1 MCKINVKKSLLE
13 VVEKNNLEI
22 LKIDLIDSNEAYV
35 RYHGGNRDMFPG
47 KIYSTIEDLDFKV
60 ESFHMQEDVQGTV
73 YCRDKD
79 TKEPV
84 WIVSY
89 GDEDDSWWEVNRIP
103 DFYKNNPQ
111 SYRVKPEFKYRP
123 FKDAKECWAEMQK
136 HQPFGWIYDGG
147 YRSSIVSICDTTVDI
162 VNISTNDIM
171 ECLFSEMI
179 EEGYTFSDGTPF
191 GIKEK

>member
-1 MCKINVKKSLLE
+1 MCEINVKKSLLE

-47 KIYSTIEDLDFKV
+47 KVYSTIEDLNFKV

-103 DFYKNNPQ
+103 DFYKNNSQ
-111 SYRVKPEFKYRP
+111 SYRVKPESKYRP
-123 FKDAKECWAEMQK
+123 FKDAEECWNEMQK
-136 HQPFGWIYDGG
+136 HQPFGWVKVGDWYCTMREIRPTCAFCHGG
-147 YRSSIVSICDTTVDI
+147 GDVFHYEDMVKQI
-162 VNISTNDIM
+162 
-171 ECLFSEMI
+171 
-179 EEGYTFSDGTPF
+179 TFADGTPF
-191 GIKEK
+191 GIREEV

>member
-1 MCKINVKKSLLE
+1 MCEINVKKSLLE

-47 KIYSTIEDLDFKV
+47 KVYSTIEDLDFKV